1 MTDVKENVKKISAD
15 IRENERYIQ
24 ERCEN
29 CADILIRPMRL
40 GDERK
45 VDCLMVYIEV
55 AVSNMML
62 DDSAIGKMINHF
74 WEIPPEKIPEFM
86 QNNSLGIADVQK
98 LNDMNEVLGAVLS
111 GNAVFFI
118 DGYDKAMKISS
129 RGYPNMGVSEAES
142 EKVLRGSREGFSDSV
157 KTNSALVR
165 KRLRDTRMKVEE
177 YQMGVR
183 SNTVLQILYIDDL
196 VHEELLEQIKERI
209 EEYEIDGVLDSG
221 MLEQLTEEPWYSP
234 FPQYQV
240 TERPDRAALELLNG
254 KVVLLCDNSPSALI
268 LPGSFSGFMESSE
281 DWYHHFEMASFLRI
295 LRYLA
300 LLTAMLLPGLYLAV
314 IRFHT
319 QILPANLLLSFAEAR
334 EGVPFTSVTEL
345 ILLELAFELIREA
358 GVRVPGAL
366 GNAIGIVGGLIIGDA
381 AVSANLV
388 SPIVVM
394 IVALGN
400 KAGHQLWQ
408 YACGIDDSPVRAQP
422 EEAKGF
428 SVETT
433 FNDDIVS
440 VEQVLPILLEQCD
453 IVATRMRRKEKK
465 CTSVSVTFRTL
476 DFRNKSHQTTLANAT
491 DLTDEIYKNA
501 KRLFVESW
509 KGEPLRLIGV
519 ALTNLKD
526 ESFEQLSL
534 FEDNEKK
541 ERRRKLDA
549 TMDEIRRKYG
559 NDKIKRASIMNS
571 NGGIARKARAQI
583 KNEDEKE

>member
-1 MTDVKENVKKISAD
+1 MNRLIFHIDVNSAFLSWESVRRVKQGLPDLRNVPACIGGDPKKRTGIVVAKSIPAKKYGVQTGEPVAMALRKCPDLVIAKSDFELYIKCSRAFKEICASYAPVMESFSIDEVFLDMTGTSLIYPDPVRTAHEIKDKIRNELGFTVNVGISTNKLLAKMASDFEKPDKVHTLFPEEIPTKMWPLPVRDLLFLGKASEKKLTEAD
-15 IRENERYIQ
+15 IHTI
-24 ERCEN
+24 
-29 CADILIRPMRL
+29 
-40 GDERK
+40 GDMAHAR
-45 VDCLMVYIEV
+45 
-55 AVSNMML
+55 
-62 DDSAIGKMINHF
+62 
-74 WEIPPEKIPEFM
+74 
-86 QNNSLGIADVQK
+86 
-98 LNDMNEVLGAVLS
+98 
-111 GNAVFFI
+111 
-118 DGYDKAMKISS
+118 
-129 RGYPNMGVSEAES
+129 EAEIQT
-142 EKVLRGSREGFSDSV
+142 L
-157 KTNSALVR
+157 
-165 KRLRDTRMKVEE
+165 
-177 YQMGVR
+177 
-183 SNTVLQILYIDDL
+183 
-196 VHEELLEQIKERI
+196 
-209 EEYEIDGVLDSG
+209 
-221 MLEQLTEEPWYSP
+221 
-234 FPQYQV
+234 
-240 TERPDRAALELLNG
+240 
-254 KVVLLCDNSPSALI
+254 
-268 LPGSFSGFMESSE
+268 
-281 DWYHHFEMASFLRI
+281 
-295 LRYLA
+295 
-300 LLTAMLLPGLYLAV
+300 
-314 IRFHT
+314 
-319 QILPANLLLSFAEAR
+319 
-334 EGVPFTSVTEL
+334 
-345 ILLELAFELIREA
+345 
-358 GVRVPGAL
+358 
-366 GNAIGIVGGLIIGDA
+366 
-381 AVSANLV
+381 
-388 SPIVVM
+388 
-394 IVALGN
+394 LGN

-476 DFRNKSHQTTLANAT
+476 DFKNKSHQTTLANAT

-571 NGGIARKARAQI
+571 NGGIARKARAQM

>member
-1 MTDVKENVKKISAD
+1 M
-15 IRENERYIQ
+15 
-24 ERCEN
+24 
-29 CADILIRPMRL
+29 
-40 GDERK
+40 
-45 VDCLMVYIEV
+45 
-55 AVSNMML
+55 
-62 DDSAIGKMINHF
+62 
-74 WEIPPEKIPEFM
+74 
-86 QNNSLGIADVQK
+86 
-98 LNDMNEVLGAVLS
+98 
-111 GNAVFFI
+111 
-118 DGYDKAMKISS
+118 
-129 RGYPNMGVSEAES
+129 
-142 EKVLRGSREGFSDSV
+142 
-157 KTNSALVR
+157 
-165 KRLRDTRMKVEE
+165 
-177 YQMGVR
+177 
-183 SNTVLQILYIDDL
+183 
-196 VHEELLEQIKERI
+196 
-209 EEYEIDGVLDSG
+209 
-221 MLEQLTEEPWYSP
+221 
-234 FPQYQV
+234 
-240 TERPDRAALELLNG
+240 
-254 KVVLLCDNSPSALI
+254 
-268 LPGSFSGFMESSE
+268 
-281 DWYHHFEMASFLRI
+281 
-295 LRYLA
+295 
-300 LLTAMLLPGLYLAV
+300 
-314 IRFHT
+314 
-319 QILPANLLLSFAEAR
+319 
-334 EGVPFTSVTEL
+334 
-345 ILLELAFELIREA
+345 
-358 GVRVPGAL
+358 
-366 GNAIGIVGGLIIGDA
+366 
-381 AVSANLV
+381 
-388 SPIVVM
+388 
-394 IVALGN
+394 LGN

-476 DFRNKSHQTTLANAT
+476 DFKNKSHQTTFATAT